1 MLFRPPYSSTGGNYV
16 IESFRTLCIFNAM
29 RDPIN
34 VNLTGFII
42 VLVSV
47 SAPGSGA
54 VSERR

>member
-1 MLFRPPYSSTGGNYV
+1 MGGNYV
-16 IESFRTLCIFNAM
+16 IESFRTLCIINAM

-54 VSERR
+54 VSDVDNARDQ